1 MREMRSEVE
10 AVNDHRPRRPVT
22 APNNA
27 VHDASRYRQASPA
40 PSSRSSQQSLA
51 ERSTPQFRS
60 ETDWK
65 LTPGGHGLYGMNCPR
80 SQVASVVD
88 RPTTAMYA
96 KDAEIA
102 YYTKQPGAPSPLL
115 WELWARREPSTAHN
129 NSLERVAPPMASPV
143 SHNFTAA
150 VDKQTLQKNP
160 LTEYLSV
167 GPRHENHPG
176 GLFYELGVR
185 VHQVLQDHPTISKV
199 SSQLSGSR
207 RLSQTGNLM
216 VVIEMAANAGSSR
229 SANSSAGTV
238 LHRWQSASQFARRV
252 REPGACL
259 PGCRVD
265 GSSGSQ
271 RRAIWPHHD
280 STSSTTIRGKPL
292 NVLNVQVLETDFLGK
307 VTLLGKETISLAEL
321 SKCAESVAFTL
332 YPRDNGQPLQ
342 LTLSVTH
349 VKPTFTLAKVRA
361 NQENWN

>member
-1 MREMRSEVE
+1 MKSSLRRCFPTLELP
-10 AVNDHRPRRPVT
+10 AVPPPHDETCGLLTCGGKRHRHTTTNT
-22 APNNA
+22 ADPGGCGCLL
-27 VHDASRYRQASPA
+27 HQ

-167 GPRHENHPG
+167 GPRNENHPG

-199 SSQLSGSR
+199 SSVSSPPQPARVSR
-207 RLSQTGNLM
+207 QSSIASARPWRRNMTRNS
-216 VVIEMAANAGSSR
+216 VCANSRSSSR
-229 SANSSAGTV
+229 A
-238 LHRWQSASQFARRV
+238 
-252 REPGACL
+252 
-259 PGCRVD
+259 
-265 GSSGSQ
+265 
-271 RRAIWPHHD
+271 
-280 STSSTTIRGKPL
+280 
-292 NVLNVQVLETDFLGK
+292 LG
-307 VTLLGKETISLAEL
+307 G
-321 SKCAESVAFTL
+321 
-332 YPRDNGQPLQ
+332 
-342 LTLSVTH
+342 
-349 VKPTFTLAKVRA
+349 
-361 NQENWN
+361 